1 MKLNVYK
8 PNDAVKVCN
17 QNTCIEAR
25 GENARAIVAALC
37 FAFVCVGVAALL
49 KTIK

>member
-1 MKLNVYK
+1 MNLDVYK

-25 GENARAIVAALC
+25 GENARAIVGALC
-37 FAFVCVGVAALL
+37 FAFVCFGVAALL